1 MGLSLSHRLHVVVD
15 PETAA
20 LLRRLARERHRTVGD
35 LVREAIVQHYG
46 TGDDRRR
53 AAEAALQGILATH
66 DTIPLPGPDDWSSSY
81 ERIRAG
87 EPQ

>member
-1 MGLSLSHRLHVVVD
+1 MSLSHRLHVVVD

-35 LVREAIVQHYG
+35 LVREAIVAHYG
-46 TGDDRRR
+46 TGDERRR
-53 AAEAALQGILATH
+53 VAEKALAEILAAH
-66 DTIPLPGPDDWSSSY
+66 DTIPLPDPDDWSASY
-81 ERIRAG
+81 ERIRAS